1 MRLVKRAVVS
11 LGFCFLLS
19 SAVFAWGPGKHQEL
33 AGMFYNDPLIAG
45 FASEFGTN
53 VSDVTSGADDLDF
66 ASSDHKSKYHDG
78 QWTMVTAREYV
89 NTPASPSDWFD
100 LDETTRL
107 KYMMHNLGDVAVP
120 IGHSPANS
128 YPGAEPNQPKEFI
141 FEVLQADAGTFGNP
155 SAPTGG
161 WYTGTVSQC
170 IDQYYTEHMANVAYF
185 AANVSGLS
193 LPANNANASAHTAWA
208 VSQKLAKVILADYYL
223 AKRSAADGAAQDIT
237 VGPGQSAMFTAADLR
252 DPDNIKWNGD
262 GTYYYDGT
270 WTGISQTRWDI
281 DGDGNYETTGL
292 EASRTYAQLV
302 GMFGANAIVT
312 FGLEIVDDEG
322 NVTHDTGTLT
332 LVPEPATLLLTTV
345 GMILLPLRKKR
356 S

>member
-1 MRLVKRAVVS
+1 MRLAKHAVVS

-19 SAVFAWGPGKHQEL
+19 SASMAWGPYRHIDLAEL
-33 AGMFYNDPLIAG
+33 FYEDPLIAG
-45 FASEFGTN
+45 FATEFGTN
-53 VSDVTSGADDLDF
+53 VSSVTSGAGDLDF
-66 ASSDHKSKYHDG
+66 VTGTAHDQYHGG
-78 QWTMVTAREYV
+78 QWDMVLYREYV
-89 NTPASPSDWFD
+89 YRPASPSDWFD

-120 IGHSPANS
+120 IGHSPANQNLNAP
-128 YPGAEPNQPKEFI
+128 PGTTKEG
-141 FEVLQADAGTFGNP
+141 VLEGLADGFFGAGFYGSP
-155 SAPTGG
+155 SRYTGT
-161 WYTGTVSQC
+161 WYTGTISDCVS
-170 IDQYYTEHMANVAYF
+170 QYYTEQMAL
-185 AANVSGLS
+185 VSDYVDDGGS
-193 LPANNANASAHTAWA
+193 DQSACTNGWR

-223 AKRSAADGAAQDIT
+223 AKRPAANGAAQDIT
-237 VGPGQSAMFTAADLR
+237 VGPGQTAMFTAADLR
-252 DPDNIKWNGD
+252 DPDNIKWNNN

-281 DGDGNYETTGL
+281 DGDGIYETTGL

-312 FGLEIVDDEG
+312 FGLEVIDDEG